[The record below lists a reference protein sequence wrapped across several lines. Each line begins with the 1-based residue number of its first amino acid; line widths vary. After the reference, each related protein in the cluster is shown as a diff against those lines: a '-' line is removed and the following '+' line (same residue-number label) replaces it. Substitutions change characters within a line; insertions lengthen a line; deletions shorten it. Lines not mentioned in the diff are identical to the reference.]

1 MTDVVTREQVMNALL
16 ALLQRQCGST
26 FATYSRRFMTWEQV
40 VNSYQAETVL
50 SLKQPA
56 LFLYDGVGF
65 GGGVDKFEQGSG
77 RGTPAIVTM
86 SRSIVIYARM
96 PGAGTPQGVEPDVPG
111 GSVYHPLL
119 ESVVAALGTDEEVN
133 PSAGVLTLGSGM
145 GLVSHCVI
153 KGETLIVTGEIDPD
167 QGQGMIVIPLEI
179 MLWPSY

>member
-1 MTDVVTREQVMNALL
+1 MTDVAGREQIMNALL
-16 ALLQRQCGST
+16 ALLQRQCGNT

-65 GGGVDKFEQGSG
+65 GGGVDRFDQVG

-86 SRSIVIYARM
+86 LRTIVIYARM
-96 PGAGTPQGVEPDVPG
+96 PGAGTQQGVEPDVPG

-119 ESVVAALGTDEEVN
+119 ESVVAALGADAEEN
-133 PSAGVLTLGSGM
+133 LSAGTLTLGSGM
-145 GLVSHCVI
+145 GLVSHCVV
-153 KGETLIVTGEIDPD
+153 KGESLIVTGEIDPD

-179 MLWPSY
+179 MLYPSY

>member
-96 PGAGTPQGVEPDVPG
+96 PGPARRRAWSRTSPAARSTTLCSSRSSPRSAPTRRSTPARG
-111 GSVYHPLL
+111 
-119 ESVVAALGTDEEVN
+119 
-133 PSAGVLTLGSGM
+133 
-145 GLVSHCVI
+145 C
-153 KGETLIVTGEIDPD
+153 
-167 QGQGMIVIPLEI
+167 
-179 MLWPSY
+179 